1 MVVQVIHSKA
11 TVADFWQA
19 IINKTDVADIPAL
32 AKAVNSEILT
42 QKIKFPALE
51 HCAKLIGQSITPT
64 QTYLFCDELIKPR
77 TIGCW
82 VIVGMLLQQRLESD
96 IETNVNQAAHYIIN
110 GNEWYVCDIVG
121 ERVMGYAL
129 LKYPEKMLPIL
140 PQLAAHTDK
149 WIVRTV
155 GVAAHYATKKGLQAH
170 HAEEV
175 FKLLLSLANTTDFH
189 TKKGIGWGAKTI
201 AKRHPQIIEKY
212 KAQIFDNANVKRWFI
227 TKVNIGINWRKYKGL
242 E

>member
-1 MVVQVIHSKA
+1 MIKDTIHSKA
-11 TVADFWQA
+11 TTEALLQNAIGKAGLQDMKQLAD
-19 IINKTDVADIPAL
+19 
-32 AKAVNSEILT
+32 AVNKEILT
-42 QKIKFPALE
+42 KKIKFPALE
-51 HCAKLIGQSITPT
+51 HCAKQLHKQLSAEK
-64 QTYLFCDELIKPR
+64 TYLFVDELIKPK

-82 VIVGMLLQQRLESD
+82 VLVGILLQLRLKDKFAES
-96 IETNVNQAAHYIIN
+96 VNKACDYIIE

-121 ERVMGYAL
+121 ERVMGYGL
-129 LKYPEKMLPIL
+129 LKYPHTMLPLL
-140 PQLAAHTDK
+140 PQLAAHPDK

-155 GVAAHYATKKGLQAH
+155 GVAAHYATKKGMQTP

-201 AKRHPQIIEKY
+201 SKFHPQII
-212 KAQIFDNANVKRWFI
+212 FDNPQVKRCFI
-227 TKVNIGINWRKYKGL
+227 TKVNIGINWRKYKGK